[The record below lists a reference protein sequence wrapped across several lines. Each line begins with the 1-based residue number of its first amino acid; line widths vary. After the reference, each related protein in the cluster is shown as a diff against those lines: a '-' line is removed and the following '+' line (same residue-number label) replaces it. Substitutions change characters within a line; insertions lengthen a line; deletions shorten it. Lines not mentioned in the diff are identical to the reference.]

1 MKFIFLLAFILIF
14 PKSSYDE
21 EKLNKKKAEFNV
33 HKEGAVILGSAAKMF
48 NNTDDVEN
56 VLSSLLQII
65 GVFFR
70 WILYVETSEE
80 YVDIRSF
87 NNPNKVEFLVHSV
100 YDLINNF
107 NLSREDKDL
116 ILYKVREEILN
127 LSFQHNLDLN
137 NEIEFCEY
145 AE

>member
-1 MKFIFLLAFILIF
+1 MKFIFLLAFISIF
-14 PKSSYDE
+14 STKSYNN
-21 EKLNKKKAEFNV
+21 EKNNKKKAEFNV

-48 NNTDDVEN
+48 NDTDDVEN

-70 WILYVETSEE
+70 WILYVETSED
-80 YVDIRSF
+80 YVYTRSF
-87 NNPNKVEFLVHSV
+87 NDPAKVELLAHSV